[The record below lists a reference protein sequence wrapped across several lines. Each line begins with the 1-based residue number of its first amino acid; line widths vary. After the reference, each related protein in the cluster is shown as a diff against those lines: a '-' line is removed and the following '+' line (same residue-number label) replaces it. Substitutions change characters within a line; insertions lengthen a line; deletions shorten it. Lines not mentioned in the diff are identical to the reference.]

1 MILKPLFSEW
11 LSTHLNGCLSEWRQ
25 LSSSPQLLEFSLP
38 SRKNE
43 WINRGVSNMK
53 KKVIGI
59 IAAIVVVLGLSLVVY
74 NQIIPNEYVP
84 AADEIALHL
93 QLDTEEDVG
102 LLVYDYRV
110 DSHEY
115 SGGISNADGSLIKR
129 DADNIV
135 VLNKEEL
142 NNVADTFELSM
153 QFRIITEYVVPNYEN
168 VYPDD
173 ITKYIEPISWEAH
186 FGESYFITITGDKA
200 NGYKAVLN

>member
-1 MILKPLFSEW
+1 
-11 LSTHLNGCLSEWRQ
+11 
-25 LSSSPQLLEFSLP
+25 
-38 SRKNE
+38 
-43 WINRGVSNMK
+43 MK

-59 IAAIVVVLGLSLVVY
+59 VAAIVVVLGLSLVVY

-84 AADEIALHL
+84 ADDEIALHL
-93 QLDTEEDVG
+93 QFDTEEDIG
-102 LLVYDYRV
+102 LLVYDY
-110 DSHEY
+110 
-115 SGGISNADGSLIKR
+115 R

-173 ITKYIEPISWEAH
+173 ITKYMEPISWEAH